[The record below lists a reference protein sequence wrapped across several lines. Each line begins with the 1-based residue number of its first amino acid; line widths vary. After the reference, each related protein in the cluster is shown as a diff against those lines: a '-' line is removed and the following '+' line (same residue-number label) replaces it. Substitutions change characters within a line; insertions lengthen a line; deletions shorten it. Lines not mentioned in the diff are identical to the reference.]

1 MKRGLQ
7 CLILLSFIISGIYY
21 GQTIMNKP
29 QQTYVFVH
37 GMTGGGWDWQQVD
50 RLLSADGHQV
60 YRPTLSGLGEK
71 MHLSHPDIDLTT
83 HILDIVNL
91 IRFEQLENIV
101 LVGHSYG
108 GMVITGV
115 MNSLPQKIQQVFF
128 LDAMVPDHNMSAID
142 IVPTF
147 SDLPSKNGLV
157 YPSWL
162 ENHQEIP
169 RDLPHPAKTLTEKVA
184 FNNPQ
189 AQQLPVTYINFV
201 ADHRIEAEK
210 ANNQSWQRAEQ
221 RGWTIKT
228 LDSDHNAQRSN
239 PEALKKLLTTF

>member
-1 MKRGLQ
+1 MKRGLHG
-7 CLILLSFIISGIYY
+7 LILLSFILSGIYY
-21 GQTIMNKP
+21 GQTMNKT
-29 QQTYVFVH
+29 QHTYILVH
-37 GMTGGGWDWQQVD
+37 GMTGGGWDWKQID

-71 MHLSHPDIDLTT
+71 MHLSNPDIDLTT

-91 IRFEQLENIV
+91 IRFEQLDNIV

-115 MNSLPQKIQQVFF
+115 MNSLPEKIQQVFF

-142 IVPTF
+142 IVPVF
-147 SDLPSKNGLV
+147 ADLPSKNGLV
-157 YPSWL
+157 YPPWL
-162 ENHQEIP
+162 ENHQQIP

-184 FNNPQ
+184 FDNQQ

-201 ADHRIEAEK
+201 ADHLIEAEK
-210 ANNQSWQRAEQ
+210 ANNQSWQRAEK

-239 PEALKKLLTTF
+239 AEALKKLLISF

>member
-1 MKRGLQ
+1 MKRGLHG
-7 CLILLSFIISGIYY
+7 LILLSFILSGIYY
-21 GQTIMNKP
+21 GQTMNKT
-29 QQTYVFVH
+29 QHTYILVH
-37 GMTGGGWDWQQVD
+37 GMTGGGWDWKQID

-60 YRPTLSGLGEK
+60 YRPTLTGLGEK
-71 MHLSHPDIDLTT
+71 MHLSHPDINLTT

-115 MNSLPQKIQQVFF
+115 MNSLPEKIQQVFF

-142 IVPTF
+142 IVPVF
-147 SDLPSKNGLV
+147 ADLPSKNGLV
-157 YPSWL
+157 YPPWL
-162 ENHQEIP
+162 ENHQQIP

-184 FNNPQ
+184 FDNQQ
-189 AQQLPVTYINFV
+189 AQRLPVTYVNFV
-201 ADHRIEAEK
+201 AAHLAETEK

-221 RGWTIKT
+221 RGWAIKT

>member
-1 MKRGLQ
+1 MKRGLHG
-7 CLILLSFIISGIYY
+7 LILLSFILSGIYY
-21 GQTIMNKP
+21 GQTMNKT
-29 QQTYVFVH
+29 QHTYILVH
-37 GMTGGGWDWQQVD
+37 GMTGGGWDWKQID

-60 YRPTLSGLGEK
+60 YRPTLTGLGEK
-71 MHLSHPDIDLTT
+71 VHLSHPDINLTT

-115 MNSLPQKIQQVFF
+115 MNSLPEKIQQVFF

-142 IVPTF
+142 IVPVF
-147 SDLPSKNGLV
+147 ADLPSKNGLV
-157 YPSWL
+157 YPPWL
-162 ENHQEIP
+162 ENHQQIP

-184 FNNPQ
+184 FDNQQ

-201 ADHRIEAEK
+201 ADHLIEAEK
-210 ANNQSWQRAEQ
+210 ANNPSWQRAEQ

-239 PEALKKLLTTF
+239 TEALKKLLISF

>member
-7 CLILLSFIISGIYY
+7 LLFLLSLVFFGIYY
-21 GQTIMNKP
+21 GQVMNKP
-29 QQTYVFVH
+29 QHTFVFVH
-37 GMTGGGWDWQQVD
+37 GMTGGGWDWQKVD
-50 RLLSADGHQV
+50 DLLSADGHRV
-60 YRPTLSGLGEK
+60 YRPTLTGLGEK

-91 IRFEQLENIV
+91 IRFEQLDNII

-115 MNSLPQKIQQVFF
+115 MNTVPKKIQQVFF

-147 SDLPSKNGLV
+147 ADLPSKNGLV
-157 YPSWL
+157 YPPWL
-162 ENHQEIP
+162 ESHQEIP
-169 RDLPHPAKTLTEKVA
+169 RDLPHPIKTLTEKVA
-184 FNNPQ
+184 FDNQQ
-189 AQQLPVTYINFV
+189 AQRLPVTYVNFV
-201 ADHRIEAEK
+201 AGHLIDNER
-210 ANNQSWQRAEQ
+210 ANNQSWKRAEQ

>member
-50 RLLSADGHQV
+50 RLLSEDGHRV
-60 YRPTLSGLGEK
+60 YRPTLTGLGER

-115 MNSLPQKIQQVFF
+115 MNLLPQKIQQVFF

-142 IVPTF
+142 IVPMFT
-147 SDLPSKNGLV
+147 DLLSKNGLV
-157 YPSWL
+157 YPPWL
-162 ENHQEIP
+162 ENHQQIP

-184 FNNPQ
+184 FDNQQ

-201 ADHRIEAEK
+201 ADHLIETEK

-239 PEALKKLLTTF
+239 PEALKKLLITF